1 MADRPPPSA
10 AAIAIGTAIISGLMG
25 YYIGQAQSI
34 GVFGNA
40 KQSTAK
46 ASSALRTKEQ
56 DESDDQS
63 ESEEDDD
70 YGDDEETSQEGL
82 KLFENSTEECKLVF
96 VVRTDLGMTK
106 GEQ

>member
-1 MADRPPPSA
+1 MAERPPPSA

-34 GVFGNA
+34 GVFGNP
-40 KQSTAK
+40 QRSTAAGARRAK
-46 ASSALRTKEQ
+46 
-56 DESDDQS
+56 DENDAEDPS
-63 ESEEDDD
+63 ETEEDDD
-70 YGDDEETSQEGL
+70 DDDDEEISPEGL
-82 KLFENSTEECKLVF
+82 KSFDSSTEECKMVF

>member
-1 MADRPPPSA
+1 MAERPPPSA

-34 GVFGNA
+34 GVFGNT
-40 KQSTAK
+40 KPSTAT
-46 ASSALRTKEQ
+46 ASNASRAKDE
-56 DESDDQS
+56 DESEDEG

-70 YGDDEETSQEGL
+70 DGDDEEMSLEGL
-82 KLFENSTEECKLVF
+82 KSFESSTEECKMVF

-106 GEQ
+106 GEH